1 MTDPYEVVWGR
12 SALRDLDEILEHIA
26 TDVNRG
32 VDQALS
38 TYEKVRSRVSTLKR
52 YPRRCRR
59 VPELDRLGLRE
70 FRELIVNPFRIVF
83 RLTEGEVR
91 LIGVL
96 DSRRDL
102 EELLVYRALVNPS
115 QM

>member
-1 MTDPYEVVWGR
+1 MVDSYEIIWGR
-12 SALRDLDEILEHIA
+12 SALRDLDEILEYIA
-26 TDVNRG
+26 TDVDRG

-38 TYEKVRSRVSTLKR
+38 TYEQLRSKVSTLKR

-102 EELLVYRALVNPS
+102 ETLLTHRALVNPS
-115 QM
+115 QV